1 MATNCL
7 SWLDHTSM
15 TEVKRYYNA
24 YFLFII
30 TIGKRQHSEL
40 QHLPDALETREF
52 SLVVNVP
59 HLLIIMYNSC
69 CNFIL
74 DNAYKILVDSRE
86 NIKKYFAQ
94 DFSQIADKLFQKGVI
109 TVAEKDYI
117 TDRNTGQSEYQR
129 MDELLKHVIKSVE
142 IEASVF
148 SIFVEILKEK
158 GTLAAV
164 KFSEKLTK
172 KYNEL
177 SSLVNLESS
186 SKRAK

>member
-1 MATNCL
+1 M
-7 SWLDHTSM
+7 
-15 TEVKRYYNA
+15 
-24 YFLFII
+24 
-30 TIGKRQHSEL
+30 Q
-40 QHLPDALETREF
+40 QLPDALETSEF

-59 HLLIIMYNSC
+59 HLLIIVYNSC

-74 DNAYKILVDSRE
+74 DIAYKILVDSRE

-129 MDELLKHVIKSVE
+129 MDELLKHVIISVE

-177 SSLVNLESS
+177 SSLVSLESS